1 MRLEGRRHSATRRD
15 AGSADDPLAR
25 FGRELRGAKEG
36 ERRLSSGAKKKR
48 EKERDSVSDV
58 ERAADQDPD
67 GLVERGRG
75 VGTRLHNEFHFF

>member
-1 MRLEGRRHSATRRD
+1 M
-15 AGSADDPLAR
+15 
-25 FGRELRGAKEG
+25 
-36 ERRLSSGAKKKR
+36 SSGAKKKR